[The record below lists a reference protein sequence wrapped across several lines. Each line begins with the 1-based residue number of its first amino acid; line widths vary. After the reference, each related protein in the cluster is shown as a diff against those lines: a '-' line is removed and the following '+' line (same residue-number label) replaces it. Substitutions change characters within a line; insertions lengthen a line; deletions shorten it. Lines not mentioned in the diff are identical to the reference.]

1 MDRLNRSFDQMEE
14 RINKLEDRSTENI
27 KSEKKKKE

>member
-1 MDRLNRSFDQMEE
+1 MEKLNRSFDQMEE
-14 RINKLEDRSTENI
+14 RINKLEDRSIENI